1 MNEVKKE
8 AEMITQVIRKIMLL
22 GLKKKKNDKITSQ
35 ESYEIL
41 YEINGVF
48 KYLVE
53 KLQGIKN
60 QETSY
65 WIKPFQQIQKGF
77 DTYHIFLHK

>member
-1 MNEVKKE
+1 
-8 AEMITQVIRKIMLL
+8 MLL
-22 GLKKKKNDKITSQ
+22 GLKKKKNDKITSK

-53 KLQGIKN
+53 KLQGIKHP
-60 QETSY
+60 ETSF
-65 WIKPFQQIQKGF
+65 WIKPF
-77 DTYHIFLHK
+77 